1 MQNQT
6 GSAATLHCRLAVS
19 RNAPQDKPRGSNG
32 QPASGPSSR
41 SRVRA
46 GSTGPSKCVPT
57 TLYLTSDLVSRV
69 TRMASKFSHAV
80 VLSALL
86 LVGGPLAVSLFAE
99 DEKRWEA
106 NPLQPG
112 GSEIAFEWQYSC
124 PNGKG
129 CSFNCPGAGGGSNVT
144 TLAIHLGTI
153 PLRGTERAFGIFY
166 EFSTMEIPRA
176 NGFSLTTG
184 ISTLSCQVSGMNLDY
199 SGPPKDQSLPINRPR
214 TPDER
219 ISKGLGAG

>member
-1 MQNQT
+1 
-6 GSAATLHCRLAVS
+6 
-19 RNAPQDKPRGSNG
+19 
-32 QPASGPSSR
+32 
-41 SRVRA
+41 
-46 GSTGPSKCVPT
+46 
-57 TLYLTSDLVSRV
+57 
-69 TRMASKFSHAV
+69 MASKFSHAV

-99 DEKRWEA
+99 DEKRREA
-106 NPLQPG
+106 GPPYPS
-112 GSEIAFEWQYSC
+112 GSEIVFEWRYSC
-124 PNGKG
+124 PGGRG

-199 SGPPKDQSLPINRPR
+199 SGPPKDQSLPINRPP

-219 ISKGLGAG
+219 ISKGLGPGRHAP